1 MIDSICSFSSVS
13 INSDADFDF
22 GLGFRLI
29 LLVQKHVVLEA
40 LVRVFL
46 PLVESDWEITT
57 SDLSRL
63 LKGLLLVAHLAF
75 RAF

>member
-13 INSDADFDF
+13 INSGADFDF
-22 GLGFRLI
+22 GLGFRLP

-46 PLVESDWEITT
+46 PLVESD
-57 SDLSRL
+57 
-63 LKGLLLVAHLAF
+63 
-75 RAF
+75 